1 MIIRHLLK
9 KIDVGQ
15 QINYSYQTQDW
26 NTVFPD
32 IVDQESYHVRNQGN
46 MYVSKFQEIA
56 ANKFGAITPKHAAL
70 VNIDFIEMIETQAKG
85 ISVTEW
91 LYTDPGQGT
100 VINAESV
107 RQKLGVDLKW
117 DDTFLLNYSK

>member
-15 QINYSYQTQDW
+15 QINYSYQTRDW
-26 NTVFPD
+26 NVVFPD

-46 MYVSKFQEIA
+46 MYVPGFQEIA
-56 ANKFGAITPKHAAL
+56 AYKFGAITPKHAAL
-70 VNIDFIEMIETQAKG
+70 VNPEYIEMIDTQAEG
-85 ISVTEW
+85 MSVTEW

-107 RQKLGVDLKW
+107 RQKLGVELNW